1 MKKIVRVIF
10 FILLYFNVSLAEE
23 NFILPLP
30 NSINGHIKLG
40 FNIVD
45 VSASEQIVIYTLKKQ
60 KKVRVCYLIITT
72 DQVLSCV
79 TP

>member
-1 MKKIVRVIF
+1 
-10 FILLYFNVSLAEE
+10 
-23 NFILPLP
+23 
-30 NSINGHIKLG
+30 
-40 FNIVD
+40 NIVD

-60 KKVRVCYLIITT
+60 KKIRVCYLIITT